1 MFPRSTP
8 HLKYRKIQDL
18 LEVKEL
24 EWYRDKYAYVSVGI
38 DYALEIR
45 NVHTNKIAN
54 FTPVCDYDTV
64 SRAFERKTQSLQDSE
79 QFTQLKATL
88 ASAAVPSGI
97 DKIVAF
103 ACCTMTGEAN
113 AIQTSHSMGQHSL
126 VVALRDF
133 LTSRGG
139 TAAPGE
145 SGSEMRCYSQDPIYT
160 SIDKQVLRDVGIT
173 VVDDPKGFLEVDEAS
188 VVFCS
193 YPNIPIRQV
202 VADIARPAL
211 IIWNGVVQEDGGAGS

>member
-113 AIQTSHSMGQHSL
+113 AIQTSHSMG
-126 VVALRDF
+126 
-133 LTSRGG
+133 
-139 TAAPGE
+139 
-145 SGSEMRCYSQDPIYT
+145 
-160 SIDKQVLRDVGIT
+160 
-173 VVDDPKGFLEVDEAS
+173 
-188 VVFCS
+188 
-193 YPNIPIRQV
+193 
-202 VADIARPAL
+202 
-211 IIWNGVVQEDGGAGS
+211 